1 MVKLSCLETINHAPK
16 KGVVTYMIPY
26 HQLTLADVFT
36 ETQELFESDKPEF
49 LKLLESSIDLSELIP
64 VSFGNHFYAS
74 TGRPREYSLTSLL
87 WALIIQRIFSIPTD
101 SLLLTFLEYSKDL
114 REFCGFTKVPDA
126 SKITRFKQEF
136 IDDLQMF
143 FDSLV
148 DLTEPI
154 LQEIDAEK
162 ASMSVF
168 DTTGLETYVTENN
181 PKYAN
186 QKIRQLKAW
195 AKTMGFDKSYDPYKA
210 AYGSMPTHASAD
222 PEIKQQYLNG
232 HFCYAYKAGVLTNGL
247 GIIRAIEFYDKDYF
261 ASHPEIERYKKTD
274 APDEDKSVGDARLL
288 LPLLKDFFRKH
299 PLINPKT
306 FLGDAAFDSIE
317 IYKTLLSGDTFGY
330 DPDGTP
336 RIFEKA
342 YIPLCSATKLT
353 SPDYIVNENGVPCC
367 PHDPTLPMKPEG
379 NTSHLR
385 CGLKTFKFVCPKM
398 KWETIPG
405 GKSHSR
411 RVCTCDN
418 PCTDSK
424 CGRMVYLYPEKDLR
438 LCPGVLRGTD
448 EWESTYKI
456 RTSVERSI
464 NHIKDSFCLGE
475 RKTQNAKTLHAD
487 LLLAGITQLI
497 TVVVADRIHKPEYF
511 RSLKR
516 LIA

>member
-1 MVKLSCLETINHAPK
+1 MVKLSCRETINHAPE
-16 KGVVTYMIPY
+16 KGVVTHMIPY
-26 HQLTLADVFT
+26 HQMTLADVFT

-49 LKLLESSIDLSELIP
+49 LKLLESSIDLSELIS
-64 VSFGNHFYAS
+64 VSFRNHFYAS

-101 SLLLTFLEYSKDL
+101 SLLLTFLEYSRDL

-136 IDDLQMF
+136 IEDLRMF

-168 DTTGLETYVTENN
+168 DTTGLEAYVTENN
-181 PKYAN
+181 PKFAN
-186 QKIRQLKAW
+186 HKIRQLKAW

-317 IYKTLLSGDTFGY
+317 IYKALLSGDTFGTNS
-330 DPDGTP
+330 DGTP

-342 YIPLCSATKLT
+342 YVPLRSGLKLT
-353 SPDYIVNENGVPCC
+353 NPDYTINENGIPCC

-385 CGLKTFKFVCPKM
+385 CGLKTFKFVCPEM
-398 KWETIPG
+398 KWETG
-405 GKSHSR
+405 ADGKSH
-411 RVCTCDN
+411 RVCHCED
-418 PCTDSK
+418 PCTDSA

-438 LCPGVLRGTD
+438 RCPGVVRGTE

-464 NHIKDSFCLGE
+464 NHIKGSFCLGD

-497 TVVVADRIHKPEYF
+497 TVVVADRIHKPKYF

-516 LIA
+516 LIS